1 MNKVSFVLKKVV
13 LEREFNVGV
22 GVIEIEVAVLVVL
35 CCGIFIG
42 IIFFKVLVV

>member
-13 LEREFNVGV
+13 LERGLNVGV
-22 GVIEIEVAVLVVL
+22 GVVVVAVLVVL

>member
-13 LEREFNVGV
+13 LESEFNVGV
-22 GVIEIEVAVLVVL
+22 GVIVVVVAVLVVL